1 MNTRINRLSQLLH
14 DATSSNFASALQAYG
29 MMGWRVGY
37 IAYPAAPGGGD
48 GFLGA
53 QLLKVQDT
61 IPVCPPQLSQVQP
74 SQAYSRLCTLIV
86 ALKRT
91 LDVPCLALRCVRAS
105 VLPTAGTRV
114 CLA

>member
-1 MNTRINRLSQLLH
+1 MTRLPSCRP
-14 DATSSNFASALQAYG
+14 SSLAPQAYG

-61 IPVCPPQLSQVQP
+61 IPVCPPQLSQVP
-74 SQAYSRLCTLIV
+74 IS
-86 ALKRT
+86 
-91 LDVPCLALRCVRAS
+91 
-105 VLPTAGTRV
+105 
-114 CLA
+114 